1 MYSQSN
7 KENLFAFLEWLIRNV
22 TQQPKREIILL
33 IISKRIFLPLNF
45 ESLPHWKKKNEDLHS
60 TAEVNAL
67 IIISKLDIA
76 LLLLYTA
83 SSNQTTAAK
92 PLFQITSIFVLQQP
106 WGKFYQ
112 LIFLLLPTRGEKKN
126 TEEK

>member
-7 KENLFAFLEWLIRNV
+7 KENLFAFLAWLIRNV

-33 IISKRIFLPLNF
+33 IISKRIFLPSNL
-45 ESLPHWKKKNEDLHS
+45 ESLQHWKKKNKDLHS

-67 IIISKLDIA
+67 IIVSKLDIA

-92 PLFQITSIFVLQQP
+92 LLFQITSTFVLQQP

-112 LIFLLLPTRGEKKN
+112 LTFLLLPTRGKKN
-126 TEEK
+126 I